1 LADCQ
6 EKRQLMKISA
16 VLLSPVLAFA
26 LALSAATAVAA
37 KEQTLHLEEPFGT
50 VTLYHPT
57 PTPPHV
63 VIFISGDG
71 GWKLG
76 VVDMARELAGMDALV
91 IGVDIRH
98 YMKAATSSPDK
109 CFDPGTD
116 FAELGRI
123 VEKRLGYERQVPP
136 VLVGYSSGATLVY
149 AALVQAPPHTYTG
162 ALSLGFC
169 PDLIVN
175 HPICKGNGLTWKRDP
190 QGKGVDFQP
199 TDSLEDPWIAFQGD
213 IDKICTPEDT
223 RAYVRKVPHGELVW
237 LHKVGHGFS
246 VPRNWM
252 PQFKEGFARV
262 TRGETRAARAAEG
275 GGRRLRKRK

>member
-1 LADCQ
+1 
-6 EKRQLMKISA
+6 MKTPA
-16 VLLSPVLAFA
+16 VPLVSVCA
-26 LALSAATAVAA
+26 LALTLAMSAAVAA
-37 KEQTLHLEEPFGT
+37 SATEQKLNLPEPFGT
-50 VTLYHPT
+50 VTLYHST

-63 VIFISGDG
+63 AIFISGDG
-71 GWKLG
+71 GWNLG
-76 VVDMARELAGMDALV
+76 VVDMARELQGMDALV

-98 YMKAATSSPDK
+98 YMKATTGGTASPDK

-123 VEKRLGYERQVPP
+123 VEKRLGYGRHVPP

-175 HPICKGNGLTWKRDP
+175 HAICKGNGLTWEHDP
-190 QGKGVDFQP
+190 HHKGVDFLP
-199 TDSLEDPWIAFQGD
+199 TQSLEDPWIAFQGD
-213 IDKICTPEDT
+213 IDQICTPEDT
-223 RAYVRKVPHGELVW
+223 RTYLKQVENGELVW

-246 VPRNWM
+246 VPKNWM
-252 PQFKEGFARV
+252 RQFKDGFAQM
-262 TRGETRAARAAEG
+262 TA
-275 GGRRLRKRK
+275 GGRKP